1 MTLITNR
8 FAIYLLIIPLSIF
21 FISLHSCGP
30 SEIEPEPKPAP
41 KPEPEPEPEP
51 KPVEKPKAI
60 LYKYTSEKNE
70 DFIEYLKGFV
80 VKDLSEADIKLHFGN
95 RVTYFK
101 PDSILIKEDS
111 MFVHK
116 SKMPME
122 SYQIKWTEQTLQIH
136 ESKNNSWKNWATMNA
151 DSTLTLKI
159 SFFKKNANNKNRAQ
173 LSIGQQYEMPDNRH
187 LLDSEPLNNSRLI
200 WLKKNYVFTP
210 EKK

>member
-8 FAIYLLIIPLSIF
+8 FAVYLLIIPLSIF
-21 FISLHSCGP
+21 FVSLHSCGP

-41 KPEPEPEPEP
+41 KPDPEPEPEPE
-51 KPVEKPKAI
+51 PVEKPKAI
-60 LYKYTSEKNE
+60 LYKFTSEKNE
-70 DFIEYLKGFV
+70 DFIEFLKGFV

-136 ESKNNSWKNWATMNA
+136 ESKNNSWKNWATRNA

-159 SFFKKNANNKNRAQ
+159 
-173 LSIGQQYEMPDNRH
+173 
-187 LLDSEPLNNSRLI
+187 
-200 WLKKNYVFTP
+200 
-210 EKK
+210 